1 MKTSFYILFL
11 PMEVITWGGRRAK
24 MIRYNVIKPESHLFF
39 PIAIAWK
46 GQELTVT
53 C

>member
-1 MKTSFYILFL
+1 MKMSFYILFL

-24 MIRYNVIKPESHLFF
+24 MITCNVIKPENHLSF
-39 PIAIAWK
+39 PIVIAWE